1 MEVHQS
7 QNDIQRDLERR
18 RNVQIVQNTYY
29 NELETI
35 MTILMRIEQ
44 HTHSGCP
51 LGVVHL
57 VINRLSNN
65 LLNSK

>member
-35 MTILMRIEQ
+35 MTIPMTILMRIEQ

-51 LGVVHL
+51 
-57 VINRLSNN
+57 S
-65 LLNSK
+65 SDK

>member
-51 LGVVHL
+51 
-57 VINRLSNN
+57 S
-65 LLNSK
+65 SDK